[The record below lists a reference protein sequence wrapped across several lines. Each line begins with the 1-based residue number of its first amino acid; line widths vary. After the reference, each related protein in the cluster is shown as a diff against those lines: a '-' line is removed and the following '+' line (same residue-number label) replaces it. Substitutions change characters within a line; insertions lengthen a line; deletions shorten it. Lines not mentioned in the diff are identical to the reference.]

1 MKRFLFVPVMFA
13 LVAWMAGGCRT
24 VPNESA
30 WKRFRFEEEHMGAW
44 WSLTLYA
51 PEEPAAREAA
61 QAAFAKVRELD
72 ERLSDYALDSELSL
86 LRLAQTGQPRPVSPI
101 LFRALAKARDLSRQ
115 TGGAFDLTV
124 GPSIRLWRTARQAR
138 ILPAETERLQAVA
151 AVGWSNVVLDSRA
164 STVTFTKPG
173 MRIDL
178 GGVAKGMGADAALRE
193 LRRRGFPRAM
203 VAASGDLAL
212 GEAPPGKAGWTVGI
226 AALDGREGEY
236 ARLLVL
242 KNCGVSTSGDTE
254 QYVTIAGTRYSHIV
268 DPRTGIGLTNRIQ
281 ATVIAPNATE
291 SDAFAT
297 ALCVKGPEAAIR
309 FIDARRGTHALVITA
324 NGGQRQEMASR
335 NFSALPVVPTK
346 P

>member
-1 MKRFLFVPVMFA
+1 MKARRLLFA
-13 LVAWMAGGCRT
+13 LLATISLIAAGCRT
-24 VPNESA
+24 LPDDST

-44 WSLTLYA
+44 WSITLYA
-51 PEEPAAREAA
+51 PEEPVAREAA
-61 QAAFAKVRELD
+61 LAAFAKVRELD
-72 ERLSDYALDSELSL
+72 ERLSDYAIDSELSL
-86 LRLAQTGQPRPVSPI
+86 LRLAQPGKPRPVSPI
-101 LFRALAKARDLSRQ
+101 LFSALAQARELSED
-115 TGGAFDLTV
+115 TAGAFDLTV

-151 AVGWSNVVLDSRA
+151 AVGWSNVILDVRA
-164 STVTFTKPG
+164 STVTFTRPG
-173 MRIDL
+173 MRMDL
-178 GGVAKGMGADAALRE
+178 GGIAKGMGADAALRE

-212 GEAPPGKAGWTVGI
+212 GEAPPGTAGWTVGI

-281 ATVIAPNATE
+281 ATVIAPTATE
-291 SDAFAT
+291 SDALAT

-309 FIDARRGTHALVITA
+309 FIDGRRRTYALVITA
-324 NGGQRQEMASR
+324 NGGQRQESASR
-335 NFSALPVVPTK
+335 NFSSLPVVPAK